1 MADNPSAEIED
12 PAATAPDLSAQA
24 GGATI
29 CPGPVAFPM
38 ASGSDADRWTQEFG
52 YPLES
57 QTGGLSIGS
66 LMDELQTSDEAGR
79 FMLEVYD
86 EIVAQKGGEGSEEAA
101 AFLSNFMPPM
111 PNSGDRREH
120 YFKLVFADELVN
132 WTIPTGLA
140 PAATNT
146 AYRKGSPTEVSVPLL
161 NLLGSEILIF
171 ASPRK
176 KEGSMAGFVKW
187 SKTEIQTAPQVA
199 RQVIAEVEITN
210 QMKPWLGWLIFGASV
225 LLIFAGVGVTIG
237 AVRVAATTGARL
249 LASTALVFEVSDAT
263 EYVTG
268 FIGGKGA
275 DYNPL
280 REAFKNVGAS
290 ASGASGAQTAEYI
303 YNTLNIAVGFGG
315 KIGLFAGSLYATT
328 QMPTACQP
336 VEGNLDEQPLPSQ
349 GAAQRTVF

>member
-66 LMDELQTSDEAGR
+66 LMDELRTSDEAGR

-111 PNSGDRREH
+111 PSSGDRREH
-120 YFKLVFADELVN
+120 YFKLVFADRIVDRVSTSVTWHAAMKDVYRDGALV
-132 WTIPTGLA
+132 I
-140 PAATNT
+140 
-146 AYRKGSPTEVSVPLL
+146 SSDPLL
-161 NLLGSEILIF
+161 NMMGNEIAIF
-171 ASPRK
+171 VAPLRVSSSASLFSRDKPPK
-176 KEGSMAGFVKW
+176 QISA
-187 SKTEIQTAPQVA
+187 A
-199 RQVIAEVEITN
+199 RAARDVILEVENNN
-210 QMKPWLGWLIFGASV
+210 QMKPLLGWLIFGASF

-249 LASTALVFEVSDAT
+249 LASTALAFEVSDAT

-315 KIGLFAGSLYATT
+315 RIGLFAGSLYATT

>member
-66 LMDELQTSDEAGR
+66 LMDELRTSDEAGR

-111 PNSGDRREH
+111 PSSGDRREH
-120 YFKLVFADELVN
+120 YFKLVFADKVIGRVSALGDAVV
-132 WTIPTGLA
+132 
-140 PAATNT
+140 AAKEI
-146 AYRKGSPTEVSVPLL
+146 YRDGTFVSSSDFML
-161 NLLGSEILIF
+161 NLLGNEIAIF
-171 ASPRK
+171 VAPLQ
-176 KEGSMAGFVKW
+176 GSVVTSLFSRDKPPDQMSAAQAARGV
-187 SKTEIQTAPQVA
+187 IQ
-199 RQVIAEVEITN
+199 EVEFIN
-210 QMKPWLGWLIFGASV
+210 HMKPWLGWLIFGAGF
-225 LLIFAGVGVTIG
+225 LLISAGVGVTIG
-237 AVRVAATTGARL
+237 AVRVSATTGARL

-290 ASGASGAQTAEYI
+290 ASGSSGAQTAEYI

-336 VEGNLDEQPLPSQ
+336 VEGSLDEQPLPSQ